1 MPNERDQ
8 KNDQSEVKAP
18 ESGAPAGDVAAAP
31 GQGATDVKPP
41 VAEVESADPA
51 ASRQARLAEIDRELV
66 EADRQLVAVQARIQ
80 SLRTERDELRRRG
93 FGKPMSQA
101 EALKQVVQSD
111 QDQRMNR
118 AALAA
123 AVTGLVGSNRM
134 PTVKTPAEIK
144 AAMTKKPVQLPRPQQ

>member
-1 MPNERDQ
+1 
-8 KNDQSEVKAP
+8 
-18 ESGAPAGDVAAAP
+18 
-31 GQGATDVKPP
+31 
-41 VAEVESADPA
+41 
-51 ASRQARLAEIDRELV
+51 
-66 EADRQLVAVQARIQ
+66 
-80 SLRTERDELRRRG
+80 
-93 FGKPMSQA
+93 
-101 EALKQVVQSD
+101 VQSD